1 MGNDTEKK
9 PLTFEDIMGLIR
21 KLARSQ
27 GLYGRLLNA
36 IEEVKENSPEDYDE
50 LVEKWEWMQF
60 KDELDFILYIES

>member
-9 PLTFEDIMGLIR
+9 TLTFEDIVGLIR

-50 LVEKWEWMQF
+50 LVEKWE
-60 KDELDFILYIES
+60 